1 MGLNDREPEQKPSV
15 KLSDDEIQRRVRSL
29 RQYSG
34 PTTTE
39 KVTSGAAGGVLGLL
53 TWLLRLL
60 RIPIALLVGG
70 VTFYITY
77 PLNTCL
83 LTGAI
88 AIGAAIATFAVLL
101 IVSRAMELA
110 AVRNKMRSRME

>member
-1 MGLNDREPEQKPSV
+1 MNNHDPQQKPSV

-29 RQYSG
+29 RAYSG
-34 PTTTE
+34 PTSTE
-39 KVTSGAAGGVLGLL
+39 KAASGAAGGLLGLL

-60 RIPIALLVGG
+60 RIPIALIVGG
-70 VTFYITY
+70 VTFYVMY

-88 AIGAAIATFAVLL
+88 AVGAAIGTFVVLL
-101 IVSRAMELA
+101 IVSRAMEMA
-110 AVRNKMRSRME
+110 AIRNKMRSRME